1 MNRPAFPSRQIGE
14 FQVTALSDG
23 TMPVSLDLLAGISPA
38 GAEALQRDAGIA
50 RPDEI
55 HINGYL
61 IRGQGRVMLADAG
74 TGGLNQTGGNLLAA
88 LRALGVAPHEVDTI
102 LLTHGHP
109 DHLGGLL
116 DRQGAPVYPRA
127 ALWLHP
133 LEAAFWRDDARFR
146 AANER
151 VQRAISLVRRTL
163 EGYAPRLRLITD
175 EAVIAEGIRPVWLPG
190 HTPGHTGFASIQ
202 ALKAC
207 LSGEIS
213 CTSRPS
219 SPRARRF
226 PSPLTTI
233 RRRPPPPARP
243 CWRRPPA
250 NTFWWRECILA
261 RQDLHMCAPPPT
273 AIAST
278 MPNAELLS
286 RLSRYLSGVAG
297 V

>member
-74 TGGLNQTGGNLLAA
+74 TGGLNQTGGELLAA

-151 VQRAISLVRRTL
+151 VQRAISLARQTL

-190 HTPGHTGFASIQ
+190 HTPGHTGFR
-202 ALKAC
+202 LD
-207 LSGEIS
+207 SGGESLLIWGDIVH
-213 CTSRPS
+213 
-219 SPRARRF
+219 F
-226 PSPLTTI
+226 PSVQSAHPTVSIAFDHDPTQAAATRQTVLAQA
-233 RRRPPPPARP
+233 AR
-243 CWRRPPA
+243 
-250 NTFWWRECILA
+250 E
-261 RQDLHMCAPPPT
+261 Q
-273 AIAST
+273 
-278 MPNAELLS
+278 LL
-286 RLSRYLSGVAG
+286 VAG
-297 V
+297 MHLGAPGFAYVRATADGYRLDYAER